1 MRGCSPSKL
10 PWRPGCERG
19 AVSEGKDTR
28 HLDAF
33 LEMMLAERGASMN
46 TADAYRRDISQ
57 YLAYL
62 SRAGVDGV
70 SADAKH
76 VRGFVEQLS
85 DAGLA
90 ARTQARKLSAIRQ
103 FQRFLMLEGL
113 RDNDPTSTVDA
124 PRLGRPLPKVLGF
137 AEVDT
142 LLAAAREVDGW
153 RGARLG
159 ALLEILYAT
168 GLRVSELVSLKVSSL
183 SRDGRIVTVRGK
195 GGKERLVP
203 LGETAR
209 DALQTWLPFRETML
223 KDRGASAP
231 WLFPSRAAAGH
242 VSRDAFAKQLHDLA
256 VSAGIDPRRIS
267 PHVLRHAFATHL
279 LANGAD
285 LRSVQQMLGH
295 ADISTTQIYTHVLDE
310 RLKSLVQDVHPLSG
324 IRV

>member
-1 MRGCSPSKL
+1 MRGFSPSRR
-10 PWRPGCERG
+10 PWHPDCERA
-19 AVSEGKDTR
+19 AVNQGTDTR

-46 TADAYRRDISQ
+46 TADAYRRDIGQ

-62 SRAGVDGV
+62 TRAGVDGV
-70 SADAKH
+70 SAGADH

-137 AEVDT
+137 AEVDI

-153 RGARLG
+153 RGARLT
-159 ALLEILYAT
+159 ALLEILYAS
-168 GLRVSELVSLKVSSL
+168 GLRVSELVSLKLSSL

-203 LGETAR
+203 LGDAAR
-209 DALQTWLPFRETML
+209 AALQAWLPFRETMVREQR
-223 KDRGASAP
+223 KPVP

-242 VSRDAFAKQLHDLA
+242 VPRDSLAKQLHDLA

-310 RLKSLVQDVHPLSG
+310 RLKSLVQDVHPLAG
-324 IRV
+324 IQV